1 MFLFYKFFNF
11 VSTHGFRVNPACC
24 ILYFM
29 IPVMG
34 VSFSANAAVNLKKT
48 LSLGYFYSEGRYYD
62 DSNIII
68 QSIPVAL
75 KLQYLSTRFKI
86 ATSVNSIDNP
96 NSTKSSLLESNQG
109 LGNTYV
115 SLHQI
120 VSLPYSMQFI
130 DFGGKVKIPTATHTP
145 SRRVNRF
152 DAELS
157 SNMYQGFANNWLTFK
172 LAYRWRYDPT
182 LNNTAA
188 ISSGASHTFNAILTS
203 GVIADYRQS
212 ATSTGEPRKE
222 LMLYLQHKS
231 KHAIRYTYYVI
242 KGFSKASPDWASGI
256 QVGYKW

>member
-1 MFLFYKFFNF
+1 MFLLDFI
-11 VSTHGFRVNPACC
+11 STHAFRVSGARC
-24 ILYFM
+24 ILYLM
-29 IPVMG
+29 IPVIG

-62 DSNIII
+62 NSSIII
-68 QSIPVAL
+68 QSIPVTL
-75 KLQYLSTRFKI
+75 KLQYSATRFKVS
-86 ATSVNSIDNP
+86 TSVNSVNNP

-115 SLHQI
+115 SLQQI
-120 VSLPYSMQFI
+120 FTPPYFLHFI
-130 DFGGKVKIPTATHTP
+130 DFGGKVKIPTATNT
-145 SRRVNRF
+145 SNRQVNRF

-157 SNMYQGFANNWLTFK
+157 SNIYQRFAKNWLTVK
-172 LAYRWRYDPT
+172 LAYRWRNDPT

-188 ISSGASHTFNAILTS
+188 ISTGVSHTFNAILTS
-203 GVIADYRQS
+203 GLIADYRQAS
-212 ATSTGEPRKE
+212 TSTGEPRKE

-242 KGFSKASPDWASGI
+242 KGFSKASPNWASGI